1 MIDEEH
7 LRRVKIS
14 KSPLGQRMVA
24 KVLWL
29 TYRLPEN
36 TEIVLEGLENIP
48 TDRGVMFALNHTD
61 RYNYWP
67 FQYELLRQGHPRF
80 TLTWVKAKYY
90 ENKVLG
96 WFFDQCN
103 NLPLP
108 SRGYA
113 ILKDA
118 AAVLQRRLANDEYR
132 VLRDLVDHK
141 LEPDAIEGA
150 LRSSLG
156 PLFTTPRADFR
167 PDSEDYQ
174 AFMNRRCDRLMAL
187 VEQRSLE
194 ALHEKDNHIIVFP
207 QGTRS
212 VRLLPSRTGML
223 EFALRHQVPI
233 VPVGSN
239 GCEGVYPGASP
250 WASGGRVIYRVG
262 APLTLDGALA
272 GCRIDEPYR
281 PFTQEAHVH
290 AEIFERGAEIV
301 TRSINA
307 LLDEPY
313 QLGDENLDTRSR
325 ADRLM

>member
-1 MIDEEH
+1 M
-7 LRRVKIS
+7 
-14 KSPLGQRMVA
+14 GQVLVA
-24 KVLWL
+24 KLLWL
-29 TYRLPEN
+29 TYRVPDN
-36 TEIVLEGLENIP
+36 TEIVIEGMENIP

-67 FQYELLRQGHPRF
+67 FQYELLRSGHPRF
-80 TLTWVKAKYY
+80 TVTWVKAKYY
-90 ENKVLG
+90 ENAVLG

-118 AAVLQRRLANDEYR
+118 AAVMGRRLENDEYR
-132 VLRDLVDHK
+132 ILRDLVDYEIEPESVDATTYK
-141 LEPDAIEGA
+141 SLEA
-150 LRSSLG
+150 
-156 PLFTTPRADFR
+156 LFTRARSDFAPAKEHYR
-167 PDSEDYQ
+167 AYI
-174 AFMNRRCDRLMAL
+174 NRRCDRLMGL
-187 VEQRSLE
+187 VEKRSLE
-194 ALHEKDNHIIVFP
+194 ALNEKDNHIIVFP

-223 EFALRHQVPI
+223 EFALRHEVPI

-250 WASGGRVIYRVG
+250 WASGGRIVYRIG
-262 APLTLDGALA
+262 KPLTVEGALSD
-272 GCRIDEPYR
+272 CRIDTPYR
-281 PFTQEAHVH
+281 PFTREAS
-290 AEIFERGAEIV
+290 AFADAFERGAAVV
-301 TRSINA
+301 TQGINA

-313 QLGDENLDTRSR
+313 QLGDTNSDTRSR

>member
-14 KSPLGQRMVA
+14 KRPLGQLLVSR
-24 KVLWL
+24 VLWL
-29 TYRLPEN
+29 TYRLPEQ

-67 FQYELLRQGHPRF
+67 FQYELLRSGHPRF

-90 ENKVLG
+90 ENAVLG

-118 AAVLQRRLANDEYR
+118 AAVLDRRLENDEYR
-132 VLRDLVDHK
+132 ALRDLVDYK
-141 LEPDAIEGA
+141 VEPNAMDARVRASLE
-150 LRSSLG
+150 
-156 PLFTTPRADFR
+156 PLFTIARQDFAPQTEHYR
-167 PDSEDYQ
+167 EYI
-174 AFMNRRCDRLMAL
+174 NRRSDRLMAL

-194 ALHEKDNHIIVFP
+194 ALRDKDNHIIVFP

-223 EFALRHQVPI
+223 EFALRHDIPI

-239 GCEGVYPGASP
+239 GCESVYPGASP
-250 WASGGRVIYRVG
+250 WANGGRIVYRIG
-262 APLTLDGALA
+262 KPLTVDDALS

-281 PFTQEAHVH
+281 PFTREASAFADV
-290 AEIFERGAEIV
+290 FERGAQIV
-301 TRSINA
+301 TQSINA

-313 QLGDENLDTRSR
+313 QLGAENLDTRSR